1 MQFSLYFTFCNCKF
15 PKPFMQYYAFVQSF
29 FFLSPKK
36 KVILLEFIIN
46 LFSDFAVVAA
56 LLVS

>member
-1 MQFSLYFTFCNCKF
+1 
-15 PKPFMQYYAFVQSF
+15 MQYYAFVQSF
-29 FFLSPKK
+29 FFLIPKK

>member
-1 MQFSLYFTFCNCKF
+1 
-15 PKPFMQYYAFVQSF
+15 MQYYAFVQSF
-29 FFLSPKK
+29 FFLSPK